1 MVFWIFDF
9 LNIPLPLLCWQKIS
23 CKLVFRFRPLNVPAM
38 SFGYKLCKV
47 FPPRGNLFSL
57 HQQRGWMESINRE
70 EASKRKPF
78 IMVHIALM
86 LTKRNQMFCFC
97 FKSLLWNDLQPI
109 DWSNIKHRDN
119 HDPNLLQQSLRKL
132 RQCSRPVIFPD
143 NQLSRVSRSFVSAL
157 IAHCT
162 NTNRI
167 KIYSRFV
174 QTRAYPKMI
183 D

>member
-1 MVFWIFDF
+1 MMFWIFDF

-109 DWSNIKHRDN
+109 DWSNINPRQSWSKFGPAVSQKTQTMQPPRHFPWQSVVQGFTLICLSSDCTLYKYKQN
-119 HDPNLLQQSLRKL
+119 QDLFKVCPNKS
-132 RQCSRPVIFPD
+132 
-143 NQLSRVSRSFVSAL
+143 VS
-157 IAHCT
+157 
-162 NTNRI
+162 
-167 KIYSRFV
+167 
-174 QTRAYPKMI
+174 
-183 D
+183 

>member
-9 LNIPLPLLCWQKIS
+9 LNIPPPLLCWQKIS

-97 FKSLLWNDLQPI
+97 FKSLLSNDLQPI
-109 DWSNIKHRDN
+109 DWSYINPRQFWSKFAPAVSQKTQTMPRHFPWQSVVQGFTLICLSSDCTLYKYKQNQDLFKVC
-119 HDPNLLQQSLRKL
+119 PNKS
-132 RQCSRPVIFPD
+132 
-143 NQLSRVSRSFVSAL
+143 VS
-157 IAHCT
+157 
-162 NTNRI
+162 
-167 KIYSRFV
+167 
-174 QTRAYPKMI
+174 
-183 D
+183 

>member
-1 MVFWIFDF
+1 MFWIFDF

-78 IMVHIALM
+78 IMVHIALK

-97 FKSLLWNDLQPI
+97 FKSLLSNDLQPI
-109 DWSNIKHRDN
+109 IDQTSTRDN

-132 RQCSRPVIFPD
+132 RQCSRHFPWQSVVQGFTLICLSSD
-143 NQLSRVSRSFVSAL
+143 CTLYKYKQNQDLFKVCPNKSVS
-157 IAHCT
+157 
-162 NTNRI
+162 
-167 KIYSRFV
+167 
-174 QTRAYPKMI
+174 
-183 D
+183 